1 MTTDDELLAELKAT
15 PLDDN
20 SFIGIHRIGCA
31 ARAAIPRMIAIL
43 EARERERHSK
53 PPGDAIR
60 RLIAIVE
67 ERERER
73 DGFRDLFAACS
84 GARDAAGYSGS
95 VPECIAALM
104 AERDGVL
111 AENARLTAALKE
123 VHDMLKRQ
131 RPLTAEATARAA
143 LAKDIPHD

>member
-1 MTTDDELLAELKAT
+1 LESIGSAGMTTDDELLAELKAT

-43 EARERERHSK
+43 EARERERH
-53 PPGDAIR
+53 
-60 RLIAIVE
+60 
-67 ERERER
+67 
-73 DGFRDLFAACS
+73 GFRDLFAACS